1 MLWPSTADAKS
12 YSLPAA
18 DVAVQ
23 IQPDGSLLVQERITF
38 DFSGDFSGAYRDIPL
53 RAGESIDKVGVSEG
67 GDEYIPGANTELGSF
82 GVPGS
87 FGVEQSSKLVRIVW
101 HYRALDERR
110 TFTIKYRFRGLAVA
124 YDDVV
129 DVNLRVWGDEWK
141 ASLGSLNA
149 RMQLPR
155 AAPLGPSYRVWGS
168 PAWVR
173 GVVDRAPERSDPAG
187 GERPGRA
194 VRRVPRH
201 LSARACSRRPA
212 GAQVRS
218 GNGLPKILADEL
230 ASQQAYEHDRER
242 IDDAKEPSL
251 ANAAHPAPAR
261 HRGRRSC
268 SSAASGGSTGASG
281 ATGYDREYEQAPPTD
296 TEPALV
302 PSLVRQ
308 ETAPGSNEFTAT
320 LFDLI
325 RRGRYTSTPVTT
337 ERKVWGGLRH
347 EDVADL
353 QLAARRRERAAHR
366 VRGARRRG
374 RSTRCS
380 PARATG

>member
-23 IQPDGSLLVQERITF
+23 IQPDGSLLVQERISF

-53 RAGESIDKVGVSEG
+53 RAGESIDQVGVSEG
-67 GDEYIPGANTELGSF
+67 DDDYIPGANTELGSF

-101 HYRALDERR
+101 HYRAIDERR
-110 TFTIKYRFRGLAVA
+110 TFTINYRFRGLAVA

-155 AAPLGPSYRVWGS
+155 ATPLGPSYRVWGS

-173 GVVDRAPERSDPAG
+173 GVVDRAPSAATLQAANVPA
-187 GERPGRA
+187 EQF
-194 VRRVPRH
+194 VEFRVTFPRG
-201 LSARACSRRPA
+201 LLTSTA

-242 IDDAKEPSL
+242 IDDAKD
-251 ANAAHPAPAR
+251 HPWRTLLILLLLGSGPALLLVGGVWWTY
-261 HRGRRSC
+261 GRERR
-268 SSAASGGSTGASG
+268 
-281 ATGYDREYEQAPPTD
+281 TGYDREYEQSPPTD

-308 ETAPGSNEFTAT
+308 EAAPGLERVHGDPLRPDPPRPLQVDAGHDRAQGLGRPSP
-320 LFDLI
+320 
-325 RRGRYTSTPVTT
+325 RGRRRPPA
-337 ERKVWGGLRH
+337 RP
-347 EDVADL
+347 
-353 QLAARRRERAAHR
+353 RRRERAAHR

-374 RSTRCS
+374 DRLGAHR
-380 PARATG
+380 RG

>member
-1 MLWPSTADAKS
+1 M
-12 YSLPAA
+12 
-18 DVAVQ
+18 
-23 IQPDGSLLVQERITF
+23 QERITF
-38 DFSGDFSGAYRDIPL
+38 DYSGDFSGAYRDIPL
-53 RAGESIDKVGVSEG
+53 RSGESIGQIGVSEG
-67 GDEYIPGANTELGSF
+67 DDEYIPGANTELGSF

-87 FGVEQSSKLVRIVW
+87 FGVEQTSKLVRIVW
-101 HYRALDERR
+101 HYRATDERR
-110 TFTIKYRFRGLAVA
+110 TFTIKYRFRGLAVV

-149 RMQLPR
+149 RMELPR
-155 AAPLGPSYRVWGS
+155 AAALGPAYRVWGS

-173 GVVDRAPERSDPAG
+173 GVVDRAPRAATLQAANVPA
-187 GERPGRA
+187 EQF
-194 VRRVPRH
+194 VEFRVTFPRG
-201 LSARACSRRPA
+201 LLTSTS

-230 ASQQAYEHDRER
+230 ASQQAYDHDRER
-242 IDDAKEPSL
+242 IDDAKSHPWRTLLILLLL
-251 ANAAHPAPAR
+251 AVGPALLLVGGVWWVY
-261 HRGRRSC
+261 GRER
-268 SSAASGGSTGASG
+268 

-325 RRGRYTSTPVTT
+325 RRGRYKSTPVTT

-353 QLAARRRERAAHR
+353 QLAPRRRERAAHR

-374 RSTRCS
+374 DRLGAHR
-380 PARATG
+380 RR